1 MNLKINNNLNNLI
14 MLSTKTITIDSQ
26 EFKDLELA
34 FSIAIASNKIDI
46 EQSHNLTDTFNSI
59 LNQLIAQ

>member
-1 MNLKINNNLNNLI
+1 
-14 MLSTKTITIDSQ
+14 MLSSKTITIDSQ

-59 LNQLIAQ
+59 LNQLLDQ